1 MKNEKYQA
9 PLNIYIS
16 SSYDDA
22 ELAQKF
28 LSDYV
33 KGFGITVDKQRNG
46 DELYVTIDGL
56 DEDIDALVSVYTA
69 QYDEFKKDCKAEPSG
84 WVSPVNFE
92 KSKEDESMKSE
103 SNIEDLRDQ
112 TISWGTMRS
121 EDLIPKF
128 LGVLKT
134 YAKDKYDEYVNENP
148 EVLNIDGLDD
158 ETLGWIVDELFD
170 ELDKIAPEGTYFGA
184 HPDDGADYGFWS
196 VEESKQHEAKKSEGK
211 SENLDNVS
219 QEVTDFINND
229 ADFQTLCKENHV
241 DKSNIELFLDV
252 PEYVLSIHE
261 CSDLVDMFDE
271 MDEIVEYLR
280 NEGLTDS
287 EIKTFLNLDSSIY
300 CPGYGGVHYWED
312 GSVGKFNYLGLSG
325 LVYPER
331 SDTNCKDLITSTRKY
346 RAFIDR
352 CKKEMADDTLALNAL
367 EAIDTLSEEPKS
379 EGKSDKDGKDD
390 KDCKGKGCNG
400 SDEKCG
406 GYKKKENRGKPQEGS
421 SSSNNWVAY
430 YFCKDPQGLEWAVLP
445 HTVSMIGN
453 VNCVNARGGME
464 SIGKEYV
471 LSKCTPVEDV
481 ESSEIWKAVCDGE
494 DRKVVAIDRND
505 AERVLRAENG
515 LEELK
520 SVVAGKDESK
530 KNERGS
536 TQIETYYGFEEL
548 IGYADADYLLE
559 DVVDVLSKYYT
570 YEGEGD
576 DIVFDED
583 QAKDDPE
590 FTIKIEGGDERADYY
605 YENKFYVHLPSKDA
619 AEELAKVLGG
629 ELNESKKCE
638 DSKWVIELPSK
649 SSVDKE
655 SAVLREKDIPFK
667 VSGTAIF
674 IKPSA
679 EYDDILKRLYGSL
692 MDRSVSVSTSESNKS
707 EDFDMNK
714 AFFQAKKAITDWT
727 KRQGHKTLEWLY
739 TDGRKS
745 PTSYPSGIW
754 DFEWDTGNG
763 MATAELKVS
772 PYETRTNSWNDSMDF
787 GLRVGTEDKPTFYTS
802 VEDVLSALDTLISK
816 TEIKMEAKKSE
827 SLTLKQAELKKMAK
841 YGEAED
847 ITTISDE
854 EAKALRKKG
863 IETIGISRGTYG
875 MNGAL
880 LRDNEGKKYVITA
893 RSSNL
898 FYFV

>member
-1 MKNEKYQA
+1 MKNEKYEA

-16 SSYDDA
+16 SSYNDA

-56 DEDIDALVSVYTA
+56 DEDIEALVSVYTA

-148 EVLNIDGLDD
+148 EVLDIDGLDD

-170 ELDKIAPEGTYFGA
+170 KLDEIAPEGTYFGA

-196 VEESKQHEAKKSEGK
+196 VDESKQRESKKSEAYEDIWRGAK
-211 SENLDNVS
+211 VMTHDEACEQLDYVKEIEDDIISEYGEDYYEDPDAVDEYN
-219 QEVTDFINND
+219 QRINNYID
-229 ADFQTLCKENHV
+229 SCFDQDFV
-241 DKSNIELFLDV
+241 
-252 PEYVLSIHE
+252 SINGE
-261 CSDLVDMFDE
+261 
-271 MDEIVEYLR
+271 EIPLGVSRDPKLLIV
-280 NEGLTDS
+280 LTDDT
-287 EIKTFLNLDSSIY
+287 EHGDEAVELVKKLANGELTGSSDDGDYVAIMDGVNGSPHFDIY
-300 CPGYGGVHYWED
+300 
-312 GSVGKFNYLGLSG
+312 
-325 LVYPER
+325 
-331 SDTNCKDLITSTRKY
+331 
-346 RAFIDR
+346 
-352 CKKEMADDTLALNAL
+352 
-367 EAIDTLSEEPKS
+367 SEEPKS

-390 KDCKGKGCNG
+390 KDGKGKGCDG

-406 GYKKKENRGKPQEGS
+406 GNKNKENRGKPQEGS
-421 SSSNNWVAY
+421 SASNNWVAY

-494 DRKVVAIDRND
+494 DRKVVAIDRDD

-520 SVVAGKDESK
+520 SVVAGKSESK
-530 KNERGS
+530 KNEKG
-536 TQIETYYGFEEL
+536 TTKIETYDGFEEL
-548 IGYADADYLLE
+548 LEYAGAEYVLE

-570 YEGEGD
+570 YEGEGE
-576 DIVFDED
+576 DIFFGED
-583 QAKDDPE
+583 QAKGDPE

-605 YENKFYVHLPSKDA
+605 CENIFYVHLPSKDA

-629 ELNESKKCE
+629 ELNESKKNE
-638 DSKWVIELPSK
+638 AD
-649 SSVDKE
+649 
-655 SAVLREKDIPFK
+655 ATFK
-667 VSGTAIF
+667 VGDFVTYDAASDGKEDF
-674 IKPSA
+674 INEYVSA
-679 EYDDILKRLYGSL
+679 EIAEINDDGSL
-692 MDRSVSVSTSESNKS
+692 VLWIYDLDDGGNDVNDADPQFCTKLDHYAGKVDADHYYMDGPY
-707 EDFDMNK
+707 K
-714 AFFQAKKAITDWT
+714 AYKGGWEILITKKDLNPRVYEFIGTMDDLGEVLDVDAYYGGENFSYDIDL
-727 KRQGHKTLEWLY
+727 KDTLESS
-739 TDGRKS
+739 TPFDVNGFTFADMSGDTVQRVDS
-745 PTSYPSGIW
+745 PEES
-754 DFEWDTGNG
+754 
-763 MATAELKVS
+763 
-772 PYETRTNSWNDSMDF
+772 
-787 GLRVGTEDKPTFYTS
+787 
-802 VEDVLSALDTLISK
+802 
-816 TEIKMEAKKSE
+816 KKSE

-847 ITTISDE
+847 ITGLSDA
-854 EAKALRKKG
+854 EAKELKKSG
-863 IETIGISRGTYG
+863 VELVGISRGTYG

-880 LRDNEGKKYVITA
+880 MRGTADGKLYVITS
-893 RSSNL
+893 RNSNL